1 MQWQRRTIAETLA
14 ELHVSPD
21 SGLTDAE
28 ASLRLRQDGANRLR
42 AAKRPGILAMFLGQF
57 RDFMV
62 IILLIAAGISFLV
75 SFWEPD
81 GDLVD
86 PIIILGIVVLNAVI
100 GTVQESKAEKAIE
113 SLQKMAAPTSRV
125 RRGGVL
131 RTIPSEQVVRGD
143 MVFLR
148 EGDRVP
154 ADGRLIESIGLRT
167 EESALTGE
175 SFPVEKDAR
184 LLFSEQ
190 EPVAERRNMVFA
202 GTNIAAGHGWVVITE
217 TGMHTQMG
225 QIAQMLTEGDP
236 PQTPLQQRLAKIGR
250 VLGIGALAIC
260 AAIFVMGLIQRSDP
274 LNMFLI
280 AVSLAVAAIPE
291 GLPAIVTIV
300 LALGVRRMAS
310 QQAIIRRLPAV
321 ETLGC
326 ATVICSDKTG
336 TLTQNRMAVTTL
348 SDAFGRIYPDSANG
362 RRLLQMAA
370 LCNNATDTD
379 GDPTEKALMRAAE
392 QHGITTEWRR
402 QYPRMAELPF
412 DSDRK
417 RMTTVHRCE
426 QGFWIVIKGA
436 PEILLGLCTHC
447 RTGETVLPMT
457 EEMRERICAQIRAL
471 SEQALRVIAIAGR
484 TSASPEPAET
494 DLCFE
499 GMAGMMDPP
508 RPETAESVR
517 QCRRAG
523 IRPVMITGDHA
534 ATAAAIARQL
544 GIGHSDDR
552 VLTGAQLD
560 AMSDADLAAASA
572 ECTVYARVSP
582 AHKVRIVRALQSR
595 GEVVAMTGDG
605 VNDAPALKAADIGC
619 AMGKSGTDVAKSAA
633 DMILTDDRFT
643 TIVDAVAAGR
653 GIYANIQK
661 AVHFLL
667 SCNIGE
673 IMTVFAAFLMHL
685 PSPLLAIQLLWVNL
699 VTDSLPA
706 LALGVEP
713 MERDVM
719 QHKPIHRNQSL
730 FAGIT
735 HRILLEGL
743 LIGSISLLAY
753 VCGRAFFDVSP
764 DNPVVG
770 RTMAFA
776 VLSFSQLVHAFN
788 VRSSHSVFSI
798 GLTSN
803 RKMIGAFLIG
813 LVMQI
818 SVITVPVL
826 AGIFK
831 TAALTVLQWGIVAV
845 LSFIPLAAVELEKT
859 LTQS

>member
-28 ASLRLRQDGANRLR
+28 AALRLRQDGANRLR
-42 AAKRPGILAMFLGQF
+42 AAKRPSVLAMFLGQF

-86 PIIILGIVVLNAVI
+86 PIIILGIVVLNAII
-100 GTVQESKAEKAIE
+100 GTVQECKAEKAIE
-113 SLQKMAAPTSRV
+113 SLQKMAAPTSHV
-125 RRGGVL
+125 RRSGAL

-143 MVFLR
+143 IVFLR

-154 ADGRLIESIGLRT
+154 ADGRLIESVGLRT

-175 SFPVEKDAR
+175 SFPVEKDAQQ
-184 LLFSEQ
+184 LFSER
-190 EPVAERRNMVFA
+190 EPVAERRNMVFS
-202 GTNIAAGHGWVVITE
+202 GTSVAAGHGWAVVTE
-217 TGMHTQMG
+217 TGMRTEMG
-225 QIAQMLTEGDP
+225 QIAQMLTEGDA
-236 PQTPLQQRLAKIGR
+236 PQTPLQVRLAKIGR
-250 VLGIGALAIC
+250 ILGIGALVIC
-260 AAIFVMGLIQRSDP
+260 ASIFAMGLIQHSDP

-300 LALGVRRMAS
+300 LALGVRRMAA
-310 QQAIIRRLPAV
+310 QRAIIRRLPAV

-336 TLTQNRMAVTTL
+336 TLTQNRMTVTTMC
-348 SDAFGRIYPDSANG
+348 DAFGTVEPDSPAG
-362 RRLLQMAA
+362 QRLMQMAA
-370 LCNNATDTD
+370 LCSNATPGD
-379 GDPTEKALMRAAE
+379 GDPTEQALLRAVQPSGAVA
-392 QHGITTEWRR
+392 EWRQ
-402 QYPRMAELPF
+402 QYPRAGELPF

-417 RMTTVHRCE
+417 RMTTVHRSGA
-426 QGFWIVIKGA
+426 QYWRITKGA
-436 PEILLGLCTHC
+436 PEILLALCTQC
-447 RTGETVLPMT
+447 RAGGAILPMT
-457 EEMRERICAQIRAL
+457 EDVRERICTQIRTL
-471 SEQALRVIAIAGR
+471 SEQALRVIAFADGEGPSAEPTEAG
-484 TSASPEPAET
+484 
-494 DLCFE
+494 LCFA
-499 GMAGMMDPP
+499 GMMGMMDPP
-508 RPETAESVR
+508 RPEAADSVR
-517 QCRRAG
+517 RCRRAG

-534 ATAAAIARQL
+534 ATAAAIGRQL
-544 GIGHSDDR
+544 GICRAEDR

-560 AMSDADLAAASA
+560 TMSDDALAAAA
-572 ECTVYARVSP
+572 ADCPVYARVSP

-595 GEVVAMTGDG
+595 GAVVAMTGDG

-619 AMGKSGTDVAKSAA
+619 AMGESGTDVAKDAA

-673 IMTVFAAFLMHL
+673 IMTVFVSFLLHL

-719 QHKPIHRNQSL
+719 QRKPIHRSQSL
-730 FAGIT
+730 FAGLT

-753 VCGRAFFDVSP
+753 ICGRSFFDANPAV
-764 DNPVVG
+764 PVVG

-776 VLSFSQLVHAFN
+776 VLSLSQLVHAFN
-788 VRSSHSVFSI
+788 VRSPHSLFQVGI
-798 GLTSN
+798 ASN
-803 RKMIGAFLIG
+803 RKMIGAFLVG
-813 LVMQI
+813 LLMQV
-818 SVITVPVL
+818 SVITIPAL
-826 AGIFK
+826 AAIFK
-831 TAALTVLQWGIVAV
+831 TAALSPLQWGIVAL
-845 LSFIPLAAVELEKT
+845 LSFVPLGAVELEKM
-859 LTQS
+859 LCA